1 MRFFS
6 RRKFLAKGAVVTA
19 AASIGLGHTSCQLS
33 EKVKDETTD
42 ADVKKGTLKENPL
55 SKPILP
61 VVIATWNHGI
71 AANEAAMKVI
81 AQGGKAIDAVEAGV
95 KVTEADP
102 DNLSVGYGG
111 LPDRDGNVTLD
122 ACIMDEKGNAGSVS
136 FLQHIKHPISV
147 ARKVMDET
155 PHVMLSGAGALQFAL
170 QQGFKKENL
179 LTDKAKKQWEEWK
192 EKAEYTPIVNIENHD
207 TIGLLAIDKHGDIS
221 GACTTSG
228 LAYKMHGRVGDSPVI
243 GAGMFVDN
251 EVGGACATGLG
262 EAVLKTLGAFLI
274 VELMRQGLSPQEAC
288 EEGVRRIVK
297 SQNYQKFQIGYLAL
311 NKKGEHG
318 VYSIQPGF
326 NYALYQAGTNELIDA
341 PSFIKKK

>member
-6 RRKFLAKGAVVTA
+6 RRKFLVKGAVVAA

-42 ADVKKGTLKENPL
+42 ADVKKGTLKQNPR

-71 AANEAAMKVI
+71 AANEAAMRII
-81 AQGGKAIDAVEAGV
+81 AQGSKAIDAVEAGV

-192 EKAEYTPIVNIENHD
+192 EKAEYKPIVNIENHD

-288 EEGVRRIVK
+288 EEGVRRITK
-297 SQNYQKFQIGYLAL
+297 KQGYQNFQIGYLAL

-318 VYSIQPGF
+318 AYSIQPGF
-326 NYALYQAGTNELIDA
+326 NYALHQADTNELIDA
-341 PSFIKKK
+341 PSFMKKK